1 MFQEESIYNLLPA
14 KNILPSKERMYHS
27 KFPAWIAPTAST
39 FILQNTSY
47 PGVANTGGSLRYPRG
62 AHPIYGNWRSMGL
75 PRGGY
80 KINPEKF
87 YKKNHQYKILP
98 PPVEKIKLDNEIKKP
113 AIITVKEKPIMG
125 LKSQKNYVTANAI
138 DNILMEPRKRKIPND
153 KDLDYYMNKKD
164 YGRVPNYIRRA
175 QSANQRNLDQKL
187 RVQNENERY
196 QNRMRKTL
204 DNEELTLLREGLTK
218 KLDSLQKEYGRISH
232 RNKFDTLVARNYKE
246 NLEKEMEQVQKD
258 LDSINKDIVTVDMT
272 K

>member
-27 KFPAWIAPTAST
+27 KYPAWIAPTAST

-113 AIITVKEKPIMG
+113 AIVTVKEKPIMG
-125 LKSQKNYVTANAI
+125 LKSQKNYVTSNAI
-138 DNILMEPRKRKIPND
+138 DNILMEPRKRKFQ
-153 KDLDYYMNKKD
+153 KK
-164 YGRVPNYIRRA
+164 I
-175 QSANQRNLDQKL
+175 L
-187 RVQNENERY
+187 
-196 QNRMRKTL
+196 
-204 DNEELTLLREGLTK
+204 
-218 KLDSLQKEYGRISH
+218 
-232 RNKFDTLVARNYKE
+232 
-246 NLEKEMEQVQKD
+246 
-258 LDSINKDIVTVDMT
+258 SI
-272 K
+272 

>member
-14 KNILPSKERMYHS
+14 KNILPSKERIYHS
-27 KFPAWIAPTAST
+27 KYPAWIAPTAST

-113 AIITVKEKPIMG
+113 AIVTVKEKPIMG
-125 LKSQKNYVTANAI
+125 LKSQKNYVTSNAI

-153 KDLDYYMNKKD
+153 ENKE
-164 YGRVPNYIRRA
+164 N
-175 QSANQRNLDQKL
+175 
-187 RVQNENERY
+187 NENEEYYKLYNNKLNKNSKFQRATNKKQTTVIKDY
-196 QNRMRKTL
+196 PIPTGELKRKNKNFELIDKKNNLIYNYLYSVTFSGKYNL
-204 DNEELTLLREGLTK
+204 DAIYNGIPISPVSIKGSGL
-218 KLDSLQKEYGRISH
+218 I
-232 RNKFDTLVARNYKE
+232 
-246 NLEKEMEQVQKD
+246 
-258 LDSINKDIVTVDMT
+258 TVRPE
-272 K
+272 

>member
-14 KNILPSKERMYHS
+14 KNILPSKERIYHS
-27 KFPAWIAPTAST
+27 KYPAWIAPTAST

-113 AIITVKEKPIMG
+113 DIVTVKEKPIMG
-125 LKSQKNYVTANAI
+125 LKSQKNYVTSNAI

>member
-98 PPVEKIKLDNEIKKP
+98 PPVEIIKLDNEIKKP

-175 QSANQRNLDQKL
+175 QSANQRNLNEKL

-204 DNEELTLLREGLTK
+204 DNDELTLLREGLKK
-218 KLDSLQKEYGRISH
+218 KLDTLEKQYGRISH

-246 NLEKEMEQVQKD
+246 NLEKEMEQVRKD
-258 LDSINKDIVTVDMT
+258 LDCINKDIVTVDMT